1 MNLQGCSKNDRK
13 QGKKAPMSY
22 LSRLKTLQQ
31 TIQKNGCDGLLI
43 QDPTNLFYMT
53 GLELSAGKLIVH
65 SKGANL
71 LVDGRYFESCK
82 NNAPFPVRLSD
93 PPTFES
99 ILSSQ
104 EFSPIKK
111 LGFDSENTTYKSYE
125 QLQKIINNIS
135 KTGRDLELVALDAPL
150 KLQRSIKDE
159 NEVQA
164 LREAADLGT
173 KGFDFLNS
181 ILKEGITEIECAQEL
196 EIFWKK
202 NGSKGVAFDP
212 IIAFGQNSSMPHYRA
227 GKEKL
232 TKGQVVLIDIG
243 VNLEHYHS
251 DMTRVVFFGK
261 PDSRLLEIQAIVQKA
276 QQAALDLCKP
286 GTTLG
291 QLDQAA
297 RNIIA
302 EHGYAEKFTHSLG
315 HGIGLDVHEYPTI
328 KNAPPFAD
336 IPLVKGMA
344 ITIEPGI
351 YLPGIGGIRIEDT
364 VVITE
369 NGHENLSRRKSGTC

>member
-1 MNLQGCSKNDRK
+1 MT
-13 QGKKAPMSY
+13 Y

-43 QDPTNLFYMT
+43 NDPTNLFYMT

-65 SKGANL
+65 SKGADL
-71 LVDGRYFESCK
+71 LVDGRYIESCK

-99 ILSSQ
+99 ILGSQ
-104 EFSPIKK
+104 EFSHIKK
-111 LGFDSENTTYKSYE
+111 LAFDSDNTTYKNYE

-135 KTGRDLELVALDAPL
+135 KELVALDAPL

-159 NEVQA
+159 KEIQA

-181 ILKEGITEIECAQEL
+181 ILKEGITEIECALEL

-212 IIAFGQNSSMPHYRA
+212 IIAFGPNSSMPHYRA

-243 VNLEHYHS
+243 VNLDHYHS
-251 DMTRVVFFGK
+251 DMTRVIFFGE

-315 HGIGLDVHEYPTI
+315 HGIGLDIHEYPTI
-328 KNAPPFAD
+328 RNAPPFAD
-336 IPLVKGMA
+336 TPLEKGMA

-351 YLPGIGGIRIEDT
+351 YLSGIGGIRIEDT

-369 NGHENLSRRKSGTC
+369 KGHENLSRKKSGYIKL